1 MSADTENEWRN
12 RAIAPYGLLQHRS
25 YTDADRVSKRPTMA
39 QDAAVGGIKWC
50 PGAELNHR
58 HSDFQSLALP
68 TELPGHCPALRPGS
82 AGL

>member
-12 RAIAPYGLLQHRS
+12 KAIAPYVCCSTAHTLTLIVSQSDRLWRRMRRS
-25 YTDADRVSKRPTMA
+25 EAS
-39 QDAAVGGIKWC
+39 KWC